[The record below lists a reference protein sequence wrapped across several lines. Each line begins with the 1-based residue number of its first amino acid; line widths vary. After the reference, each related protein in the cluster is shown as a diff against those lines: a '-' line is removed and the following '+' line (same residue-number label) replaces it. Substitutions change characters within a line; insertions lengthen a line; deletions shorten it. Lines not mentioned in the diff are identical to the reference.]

1 MRTLAKTDPTTHP
14 GLRPVTQVLQG
25 QETSDGAGVRLVR
38 HIGGPGLSMLDP
50 FLLLDAF
57 GSDDPDEYI
66 AGFPEHP
73 HRGFETVTYLHAGRV
88 RHRDSAGHAGVIEAG
103 GVQWMT
109 AGRGIVHAEMPEQD
123 HGRLAGVQL
132 WVNLPAAH
140 KMMAPRYQ
148 EIPADG
154 IPVEPREGGVEVRVI
169 AGTAKGGTRGPVR
182 DLLTD
187 VLYLDVSVPAGASY
201 AEPVPPSHNAFL
213 LVSEGAVEVDAGDAR
228 GMRRVAAGELA
239 LLGPGDTVSIRAPSP
254 GEADRGAGRRDPEAP
269 ARGAVTGARFLL
281 VAGAPIGEPVAR
293 MGPFV
298 MNTREELDQA
308 YRDYQSGRL
317 ARGDS

>member
-1 MRTLAKTDPTTHP
+1 MSALAKSDSTRHR
-14 GLRPVTQVLQG
+14 GLRAVTRVLQG
-25 QETSDGAGVRLVR
+25 QEASDGAGVRLVR
-38 HIGGPGLSMLDP
+38 HIGGPRLAMLDP

-57 GSDDPDEYI
+57 GSEDPDDYI

-73 HRGFETVTYLHAGRV
+73 HRGFETVTYLHAGRM

-109 AGRGIVHAEMPEQD
+109 AGRGIVHSEMPEQD
-123 HGRLAGVQL
+123 RGRLAGFQL

-148 EIPADG
+148 EIPAQG
-154 IPVEPREGGVEVRVI
+154 IPVERREGGVEVRVV
-169 AGTAKGGTRGPVR
+169 AGTTGQDTRGPVR
-182 DLLTD
+182 DLVTD
-187 VLYLDVSVPAGASY
+187 VLYLDVILPAEAAYAEAVPASR
-201 AEPVPPSHNAFL
+201 NAFL
-213 LVSEGAVEVDAGDAR
+213 LVNEGEIEANGGTSR
-228 GMRRVAAGELA
+228 SPLRVAAGELA
-239 LLGPGDTVSIRAPSP
+239 VLGPGEGVSVRA
-254 GEADRGAGRRDPEAP
+254 GTR
-269 ARGAVTGARFLL
+269 GARFLL
-281 VAGAPIGEPVAR
+281 VAGEPIGEPVAR

-317 ARGDS
+317 QRVGA

>member
-1 MRTLAKTDPTTHP
+1 MKTLAKTETPHP
-14 GLRPVTQVLQG
+14 GPRAVTQVLKG

-38 HIGGPGLSMLDP
+38 HIGGAQLSMLDP

-57 GSDDPDEYI
+57 GSDDPDDYI

-123 HGRLAGVQL
+123 RGRLAGFQL

-148 EIPADG
+148 EIPAEG
-154 IPVEPREGGVEVRVI
+154 IPVERRAGGVEIRVV
-169 AGTAKGGTRGPVR
+169 AGATGEGTRGPVQ
-182 DLLTD
+182 DLVTH
-187 VLYLDVSVPAGASY
+187 VLYLDVSLPAGASY
-201 AEPVPPSHNAFL
+201 AEPIPASHNAFL
-213 LVSEGAVEVDAGDAR
+213 LVSEGEVEVEAGAAR
-228 GMRRVAAGELA
+228 DVRRVAAGELA
-239 LLGPGDTVSIRAPSP
+239 LLGPGDTVSIRAASP
-254 GEADRGAGRRDPEAP
+254 GESDRGTGRRDPEATVP
-269 ARGAVTGARFLL
+269 GVAAGARFLL

-317 ARGDS
+317 QRGGD

>member
-1 MRTLAKTDPTTHP
+1 MRTLAKTDPTTHS
-14 GLRPVTQVLQG
+14 GLRAVTQVLQG

-38 HIGGPGLSMLDP
+38 HIGGPRLSMLDP

-57 GSDDPDEYI
+57 GSDDPDDYI

-123 HGRLAGVQL
+123 HGRLAGFQL
-132 WVNLPAAH
+132 WVNLPAAR

-148 EIPADG
+148 EIPAEG
-154 IPVEPREGGVEVRVI
+154 IPVERREGGVEVRVV
-169 AGTAKGGTRGPVR
+169 AGTTRLGTRGPVR
-182 DLLTD
+182 DLVTD
-187 VLYLDVSVPAGASY
+187 VLYLDVSLPEGAAY
-201 AEPVPPSHNAFL
+201 AESVSASHNAFL
-213 LVSEGAVEVDAGDAR
+213 LVSEGEVEVEAGDAR
-228 GMRRVAAGELA
+228 SVRRVAAGELA
-239 LLGPGDTVSIRAPSP
+239 VLGPGEAVSLRA
-254 GEADRGAGRRDPEAP
+254 GAG
-269 ARGAVTGARFLL
+269 GARFLL
-281 VAGAPIGEPVAR
+281 VTGAPIGEPVAR

-317 ARGDS
+317 QRGGE

>member
-1 MRTLAKTDPTTHP
+1 MRTLAKTDATNSP
-14 GLRPVTQVLQG
+14 GLRAVSQVLKG

-38 HIGGPGLSMLDP
+38 HIGGPRLSMLDP

-57 GSDDPDEYI
+57 GSDDPDDYI

-123 HGRLAGVQL
+123 HGRLAGFQL

-148 EIPADG
+148 EIPGEG
-154 IPVEPREGGVEVRVI
+154 IPVERRAGGVEVRVI
-169 AGTAKGGTRGPVR
+169 AGTTAQGTRGPVR
-182 DLLTD
+182 DLITD
-187 VLYLDVSVPAGASY
+187 VLYLDVSLPAGTSY
-201 AEPVPPSHNAFL
+201 AEPVPASHNAFL
-213 LVSEGAVEVDAGDAR
+213 LVSEGEVDVDAGAAR
-228 GMRRVAAGELA
+228 GVRRVAAGELA
-239 LLGPGDTVSIRAPSP
+239 LLGPGETVSVLAASP
-254 GEADRGAGRRDPEAP
+254 GEADSGTGRRDPAVPVRVVAP
-269 ARGAVTGARFLL
+269 GARFLL
-281 VAGAPIGEPVAR
+281 VAGMPIGEPVAR

-317 ARGDS
+317 GRGGD